1 MAIMNEMNAAIIA
14 DGTYALTP
22 AHTKADAKRRAK
34 RAAQFTKDSPM
45 LKHPLKVD
53 VDVQQAV
60 VASSGAIVRETTG
73 FGVLPE
79 LKRGF
84 DREFILAIRDTQAGY
99 EWLSNITIGATRGP
113 TGALVHSGFP
123 KIYNSMA
130 DDVRHLIKDADPRTI
145 HFVCHSLGGALATLA
160 SLDYAKAGTA
170 DRYLYTFGAPRVGGS
185 AMGQDLERMIG
196 QQRIKRVYNL
206 SDPVP
211 LIPLCPYMH
220 AGPGTIRLSDN
231 FRRVT
236 LDAHSMSGFYI
247 PNMPAQG

>member
-185 AMGQDLERMIG
+185 AMGQDLDRMIG
-196 QQRIKRVYNL
+196 Q
-206 SDPVP
+206 
-211 LIPLCPYMH
+211 
-220 AGPGTIRLSDN
+220 
-231 FRRVT
+231 
-236 LDAHSMSGFYI
+236 
-247 PNMPAQG
+247 